1 MLKEIFLREGEIMN
15 RDTDPE
21 IIQQLLDEYGDT
33 ISVPTRLMIDP
44 KYTQSNNEGKG
55 RLQHQDALLYGYLL
69 KKERQS
75 DDKGEFIEIT
85 GKEISTVIGTSITEV
100 PRNMIERLQKHNL
113 VIREESSEV
122 GKPYKLYIK
131 SIT

>member
-1 MLKEIFLREGEIMN
+1 MN

-33 ISVPTRLMIDP
+33 ISVPTRLLIDP
-44 KYTQSNNEGKG
+44 KYTQSNNQGKG
-55 RLQHQDALLYGYLL
+55 RLLQQDALLYGYLL

-75 DDKGEFIEIT
+75 DNKGEFIEIT
-85 GKEISTVIGTSITEV
+85 GKEISTVIGATTSEA
-100 PRNMIERLQKHNL
+100 PRKMIERLQKHNL
-113 VIREESSEV
+113 VIRDKSSEV